1 MAFTQ
6 ALFAAAD
13 PFQFLLDTL
22 NGLLPGLGTFVG
34 FITDNIVPIMAG
46 VGAMMVP
53 TIWSL
58 VTAFYAWAAAA
69 IPAAIATAAAM
80 APLLLL
86 GAAVAVLTAA
96 WMNNWGGIR
105 EITASVWATIQPY
118 LSQLVDWLVSL
129 LPPAILLG
137 HMD

>member
-1 MAFTQ
+1 MSFAS
-6 ALFAAAD
+6 ALFAASD
-13 PFQFLLDTL
+13 PFQFLLDSI
-22 NGLLPGLGTFVG
+22 NGIVPGLGTFIG
-34 FITDNIVPIMAG
+34 FITGNILPIMSG
-46 VGAMMVP
+46 VGAMIVP

-69 IPAAIATAAAM
+69 IPAAVATVAAM